1 MRERILEIIEYATN
15 GNKARFAEKCGWKPQ
30 YLQNILKGSIG
41 LEPVIRLLETLP
53 EVNARWLI
61 LGEGAMLDPLV
72 SKRQTLKL
80 LADELAKIEGK
91 IREFL

>member
-15 GNKARFAEKCGWKPQ
+15 GNKARFAEKCGWKVQ
-30 YLQNILKGSIG
+30 YLQNVLRGCGISPIMTILK
-41 LEPVIRLLETLP
+41 TFP

-72 SKRQTLKL
+72 SKRQTLKI

>member
-1 MRERILEIIEYATN
+1 MRERILAIIEYATN
-15 GNKARFAEKCGWKPQ
+15 GNKARFAEKCGWKGQ
-30 YLQNILKGSIG
+30 YLQNVLRGCVGISPIMTILK
-41 LEPVIRLLETLP
+41 TFP
-53 EVNARWLI
+53 EINARWLI

>member
-1 MRERILEIIEYATN
+1 MT
-15 GNKARFAEKCGWKPQ
+15 
-30 YLQNILKGSIG
+30 ILK
-41 LEPVIRLLETLP
+41 TFP
-53 EVNARWLI
+53 EINARWLI